1 MTAAAAAA
9 AARRTARWISYC
21 RVSTDQQGI
30 RGLGI
35 EAQRAAI
42 AGYVD
47 RSGGELVEEYVEVE
61 SGKRADRP
69 QLRESLAACQRL
81 GARLIIAKLD
91 RLSRSMS
98 FIANLM
104 ESRADFV
111 IVDMP
116 DANRLTIHIMAAVAE
131 NEREAISKRTK
142 AALRAAKARG
152 VKLGNPHGIRKE
164 AAARGRKLGLDARI
178 GKARKFALMMYGTV
192 RKMQGE
198 GLSLN
203 AIAKRL
209 NEDGTLTASGRAGSW
224 TATAVRNIIRQAAVG

>member
-1 MTAAAAAA
+1 MAAASAAA

-69 QLRESLAACQRL
+69 QLRESLSACQRL

-131 NEREAISKRTK
+131 NEREMISKRTK
-142 AALRAAKARG
+142 DALQAAKARG
-152 VKLGNPHGIRKE
+152 VKLGNPHGIPKN
-164 AAARGRKLGLDARI
+164 AAARGRKLGQELRSERAR
-178 GKARKFALMMYGTV
+178 RFAERMSGQVNRL
-192 RKMQGE
+192 RNE
-198 GLSLN
+198 GLSLR
-203 AIAKRL
+203 AIARVL
-209 NEDGTLTASGRAGSW
+209 NEEGTLTATGKAGSW
-224 TATAVRNIIRQAAVG
+224 TATAVRNLIAKAQG

>member
-9 AARRTARWISYC
+9 AKRVTRWISYC

-42 AGYVD
+42 AAYVD
-47 RSGGELVEEYVEVE
+47 RSGGELIEEYVEVE

-91 RLSRSMS
+91 RLSRSVS
-98 FIANLM
+98 FIANIL

-111 IVDMP
+111 IVDLP

-131 NEREAISKRTK
+131 NEREMISKRTK
-142 AALRAAKARG
+142 AALQAAKARG
-152 VKLGNPHGIRKE
+152 VKLGNPRGIQKD
-164 AAARGRKLGLDARI
+164 AAARGRKLGQDARTE
-178 GKARKFALMMYGTV
+178 KARKFALMMYGTI
-192 RKMQGE
+192 RKLQGA

-209 NEDGTLTASGRAGSW
+209 NDEGTLTASGKSGSW
-224 TATAVRNIIRQAAVG
+224 TATAVRNIIRQAAVA

>member
-1 MTAAAAAA
+1 MTAAAAK
-9 AARRTARWISYC
+9 RVSRWVSYC

-42 AGYVD
+42 AAYVD

-69 QLRESLAACQRL
+69 QLREALAACQRL

-91 RLSRSMS
+91 RLSRSVS
-98 FIANLM
+98 FIANIL

-111 IVDMP
+111 IVDLP

-131 NEREAISKRTK
+131 NEREMISKRTK
-142 AALRAAKARG
+142 AALQVAKARG
-152 VKLGNPHGIRKE
+152 VKLGNPHGIKKE
-164 AAARGRKLGLDARI
+164 AAARGRKLGQDVRTE
-178 GKARKFALMMYGTV
+178 KAKKFALMMYGTI
-192 RKMQGE
+192 RKLQGS

-203 AIAKRL
+203 AIARKL
-209 NEDGTLTASGRAGSW
+209 NEEGTLTSSGRAGSW